1 MTHFLGA
8 ELTKKLENL
17 NDNVNANVNVEP
29 QQDKGTNSQDNEEF
43 ENTDVNPTDEEL
55 NDKIMKDYKR
65 TRMG

>member
-29 QQDKGTNSQDNEEF
+29 QQDKGTNSQDNEESG
-43 ENTDVNPTDEEL
+43 NTDVNPTDE
-55 NDKIMKDYKR
+55 K
-65 TRMG
+65 